1 MQKQILITTI
11 SFLCF
16 FSIKSNAQTDVGS
29 WITYQ
34 NNLELSR
41 NLDLETE
48 LQLRSY
54 NLDLKNDETLVTFG
68 LTKELRRVPVFV
80 SAGFRRLDTSSFS
93 ENGIYQ
99 KASIIST
106 LGIFDFVGKMILE
119 QRWLNKNYQL
129 RYRIGSEFSYEI
141 TPYINVTFSEE
152 IFLSYTAGGFNQNR
166 LILKTSYTPSEKF
179 KITTGLMHWKFQEIN
194 RWSILLSLKH
204 SLSL

>member
-54 NLDLKNDETLVTFG
+54 NLDLKNDE
-68 LTKELRRVPVFV
+68 
-80 SAGFRRLDTSSFS
+80 
-93 ENGIYQ
+93 
-99 KASIIST
+99 SIN
-106 LGIFDFVGKMILE
+106 L
-119 QRWLNKNYQL
+119 
-129 RYRIGSEFSYEI
+129 
-141 TPYINVTFSEE
+141 
-152 IFLSYTAGGFNQNR
+152 
-166 LILKTSYTPSEKF
+166 
-179 KITTGLMHWKFQEIN
+179 
-194 RWSILLSLKH
+194 
-204 SLSL
+204 